1 MTELATIGSQS
12 TQWKGSVQKI
22 SSGLAGIGIDAEPV
36 RKAVAALTLF
46 TGLAQGAAA
55 VQGLI
60 EMYHTL
66 ATAEAVA
73 ETSARALE
81 GPPGWAIIGA
91 AAGAAVASAAVF
103 GTIAREL
110 NISGNFENPSEAKLA
125 AITAGV
131 A

>member
-1 MTELATIGSQS
+1 MTSLATIGNQS
-12 TQWKGSVQKI
+12 SSWKESTEKV
-22 SSGLAGIGIDAEPV
+22 SSGLKGIGIDAEPIQ
-36 RKAVAALTLF
+36 KAVAALTLF

-55 VQGLI
+55 VQGMI

-66 ATAEAVA
+66 TAAEAAA

-81 GPPGWAIIGA
+81 GPPGWLIIGA

-103 GTIAREL
+103 GGIAREL
-110 NISGNFENPSEAKLA
+110 NISGNFDNPSEAKLA

-131 A
+131 I